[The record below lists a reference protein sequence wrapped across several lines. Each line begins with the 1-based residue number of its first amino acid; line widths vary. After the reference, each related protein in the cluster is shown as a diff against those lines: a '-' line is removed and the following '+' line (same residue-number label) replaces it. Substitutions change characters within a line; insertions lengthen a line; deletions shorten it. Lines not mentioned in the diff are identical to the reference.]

1 MGTLILRRLVAIV
14 PVMLLVSFAVF
25 MLVALIPGDAATTL
39 AGGANATP
47 ERIEEIR
54 EEYGFNRPLP
64 VQYWEWLR
72 GALALDFGNSLID
85 GRPVMESIGA
95 RFPLTMT
102 IACVALAI
110 GVLLGSAAGIVSG
123 MRPGSLSDGL
133 AVLGASLGMAVPG
146 FWLAMVLIA
155 VFSIE
160 LRWFPPGG
168 FTPLSEDPVE
178 WLRSLVLPAVSLGAL
193 AAATQARQLRA
204 SLIDVMNSA
213 YVRTAWGKGAAPARA
228 VGKHALK
235 NAAMPA
241 VTILGLQLGSLIGGA
256 VIVEQIFSVPGLGT
270 YLLQSVLAFDLPVIQ
285 GIVVFFALIQ
295 VILMLLLDISYGL
308 LNPKVR
314 AT

>member
-1 MGTLILRRLVAIV
+1 MGTLILRRLVAVV

-39 AGGANATP
+39 AGGANATE
-47 ERIEEIR
+47 ERIAEIR
-54 EEYGFNRPLP
+54 EEYGFNDPLP

-72 GALALDFGNSLID
+72 GALVLDFGNSLID

-95 RFPLTMT
+95 RFPITMT
-102 IACVALAI
+102 IACVALAL
-110 GVLLGSAAGIVSG
+110 GVLVGSAAGIVSG

-155 VFSIE
+155 LFSIE
-160 LRWFPPGG
+160 LGWFPPGG
-168 FTPLSEDPVE
+168 FTPLTEDPVE
-178 WLRSLVLPAVSLGAL
+178 WLRSIVLPAVSLGAL

-213 YVRTAWGKGAAPARA
+213 YVRTAWGKGGAPGRV

-241 VTILGLQLGSLIGGA
+241 VTVLGLQLGSLIGGA
-256 VIVEQIFSVPGLGT
+256 VIIEQIFSVPGLGT
-270 YLLQSVLAFDLPVIQ
+270 YLLDSVLALDLPVIQ

-314 AT
+314 AS

>member
-1 MGTLILRRLVAIV
+1 MGTLILRRLVAIG

-25 MLVALIPGDAATTL
+25 MLIALIPGDAATTL
-39 AGGANATP
+39 AGGANATH
-47 ERIEEIR
+47 ERIAEIR
-54 EEYGFNRPLP
+54 AEYGFDKPLP

-72 GALALDFGNSLID
+72 GALVLDFGNSLID
-85 GRPVMESIGA
+85 GRPVMESIGT
-95 RFPLTMT
+95 RLPVTMT
-102 IACVALAI
+102 IACTALAI
-110 GVLLGSAAGIVSG
+110 GVLVGSVAGIVSG
-123 MRPGSLSDGL
+123 MRPGSLSDSL

-160 LRWFPPGG
+160 LGWFPPGG
-168 FTPLSEDPVE
+168 FTPLTEDPAG
-178 WLRSLVLPAVSLGAL
+178 WLRSLVLPALSLGML

-204 SLIDVMNSA
+204 SLIDVMGSA
-213 YVRTAWGKGAAPARA
+213 YVRTAWGKGGAPGRV

-256 VIVEQIFSVPGLGT
+256 VIIEQIFSVPGLGS

-314 AT
+314 AS